1 MSRWRS
7 GLLFVLTI
15 SAIYLYGFPS
25 ATIIYGGG
33 VLLHAGAGILLAVL
47 LIPILRHIFRDSPLE
62 IRLGWLLITAGTFL
76 GLVLLKV
83 GTPNRFR
90 VWLILHIS
98 ICAAGILLIGTS
110 WLARHGWFGTGL
122 VGAAASFVILLCCSP
137 ESPLVPGGL
146 AKSPGKMLTG
156 WPTRN

>member
-1 MSRWRS
+1 MNRWRS

-33 VLLHAGAGILLAVL
+33 VLLHAGTGVLLAIL

-62 IRLGWLLITAGTFL
+62 IRFGWLLITAGTFL
-76 GLVLLKV
+76 GLVLLKI

-90 VWLILHIS
+90 VCLILHIS
-98 ICAAGILLIGTS
+98 ICAAGVLLIGTS
-110 WLARHGWFGTGL
+110 WLARHGSIGTG
-122 VGAAASFVILLCCSP
+122 F
-137 ESPLVPGGL
+137 
-146 AKSPGKMLTG
+146 
-156 WPTRN
+156 